1 MAQLFS
7 RSADMWLRVA
17 LLVLIGGLAFLFVA
31 FVILSRSSYVTDQGW
46 TVDQPVPFSHEHHAG
61 ALQIDCRYCH
71 DSVESSPVAGLP
83 PTHTCMSCH
92 SQLWTGAEMLA
103 PVRQSLAQG
112 EPLRWNRVNKL
123 PDYVFFHH
131 GVHVNAGVGCV
142 ECHGQV
148 DTMPLMRK
156 AEPMTM
162 GWCLSCHRDPAP
174 HLRPRDK
181 VTDMN
186 WQYQG
191 DRRKLGEALMRKHEI
206 GEGDLTH
213 CYTCHR

>member
-1 MAQLFS
+1 MAQLFP
-7 RSADMWLRVA
+7 RSADMWLRLA
-17 LLVLIGGLAFLFVA
+17 LLVLFGGLALVFVA

-112 EPLRWNRVNKL
+112 EPLRWNRVNEL

-181 VTDMN
+181 VTDMS

>member
-1 MAQLFS
+1 MPQLFS

-17 LLVLIGGLAFLFVA
+17 LLVLFGSLVFMFVA
-31 FVILSRSSYVTDQGW
+31 FVILSRSSYVTGQGW

-112 EPLRWNRVNKL
+112 EPLRWNRVNEL

>member
-112 EPLRWNRVNKL
+112 EPLRWNRVNEL

>member
-1 MAQLFS
+1 MAQLFP
-7 RSADMWLRVA
+7 RSADMWLR
-17 LLVLIGGLAFLFVA
+17 LVLLLLFLGLVGGFVA
-31 FVILSRSSYVTDQGW
+31 FVILSRSSYVTGVGL

-71 DSVESSPVAGLP
+71 GNVETSTVAGLP

-112 EPLRWNRVNKL
+112 EPLHWNRVNEL

-131 GVHVNAGVGCV
+131 GVHVNAGVGCA

-148 DTMPLMRK
+148 DSMPLMRR
-156 AEPMTM
+156 AEPFSMS
-162 GWCLSCHRDPAP
+162 WCLDCHQDPAP
-174 HLRPRDK
+174 RLRPRAA
-181 VTDMN
+181 VTDMS
-186 WQYQG
+186 WHYAG
-191 DRRKLGEALMRKHEI
+191 DRRALGEALMRKRRI
-206 GEGDLTH
+206 AEGDLTH

>member
-112 EPLRWNRVNKL
+112 EPLRWNRVNEL

-181 VTDMN
+181 VTVMN

>member
-112 EPLRWNRVNKL
+112 EPLRWNRVNEL

-181 VTDMN
+181 VTDMS

>member
-1 MAQLFS
+1 
-7 RSADMWLRVA
+7 MWLRLA
-17 LLVLIGGLAFLFVA
+17 LLVLFGGLALVFVA

-112 EPLRWNRVNKL
+112 EPLRWNRVNEL

-181 VTDMN
+181 VTDMS

>member
-1 MAQLFS
+1 MPQLFS

-17 LLVLIGGLAFLFVA
+17 LLVLFGSLVFVFVA
-31 FVILSRSSYVTDQGW
+31 FVILSRSSYVTDEGW
-46 TVDQPVPFSHEHHAG
+46 TVEQPVPFSHEHHAG

-71 DSVESSPVAGLP
+71 DGVESSPVAGLP
-83 PTHTCMSCH
+83 PTHTCMTCH

-112 EPLRWNRVNKL
+112 EPLRWNRVNEL

-131 GVHVNAGVGCV
+131 GVHVNAGVGCA

-162 GWCLSCHRDPAP
+162 SWCLDCHQDPAP

-186 WQYQG
+186 WHYEG
-191 DRRKLGEALMRKHEI
+191 DRRKLGEALMRRHHI

>member
-1 MAQLFS
+1 
-7 RSADMWLRVA
+7 
-17 LLVLIGGLAFLFVA
+17 VLIGGLAFLFVA
-31 FVILSRSSYVTDQGW
+31 LVILSRSSYVTDQGW